1 MKILRH
7 PDGNVDLERTYDGRT
22 VVRAAR
28 STWTTRYPDELIDHV
43 LRVKGPGFLCDELR
57 RDEDPSYV
65 EADLRDGILE
75 FMDASDFQGLR
86 VLDFGCGS
94 GASTILLS
102 RLLSGASI
110 TGVDFDE
117 SSLSLAT
124 ARARYY
130 SICNVS
136 FVCSSRPS
144 SISTDLGIFD
154 AVVLSAVYEHL
165 LPNERV
171 SILSGLWSIL
181 RPGGRLFINQL
192 PHRWFP
198 FELHTTGL
206 PFINYLPDRA
216 ALYVARRF
224 SKHVRYDETWTE
236 LLRAGIRG
244 ATRAEILSI
253 LRHAAPNEPVLIPR
267 RRRGINQLASR
278 SGGRLRSLAKALV
291 VSPVALLGW
300 FAGEPLVP
308 VIVLAIEKASKGAAQ
323 DEET

>member
-1 MKILRH
+1 
-7 PDGNVDLERTYDGRT
+7 
-22 VVRAAR
+22 
-28 STWTTRYPDELIDHV
+28 
-43 LRVKGPGFLCDELR
+43 LCDELR

-65 EADLRDGILE
+65 EADLRDGILG
-75 FMDASDFQGLR
+75 FTDASDFQGLR

-94 GASTILLS
+94 GASTIILS
-102 RLLSGASI
+102 RLLHGASI

-117 SSLSLAT
+117 SSLGLAS
-124 ARARYY
+124 ARARHYG
-130 SICNVS
+130 ICNVS
-136 FVCSSRPS
+136 FVCSSHPG
-144 SISTDLGIFD
+144 SIPADLGLLD

-165 LPNERV
+165 LPNERA
-171 SILSGLWSIL
+171 SILSSLWSIL

-198 FELHTTGL
+198 FELHTTDL
-206 PFINYLPDRA
+206 PFINYLPNRA

-224 SKHVRYDETWTE
+224 SKHVRHDETWIE

-267 RRRGINQLASR
+267 RRRGISQFASR
-278 SGGRLRSLAKALV
+278 SGGSLRSLAKGLA
-291 VSPVALLGW
+291 VSLFSLLGC

-308 VIVLAIEKASKGAAQ
+308 VIVLAIEKRAPLQKDSNINSRRGG
-323 DEET
+323 